1 MKTRVEKYFDDGD
14 NAPKRTKKNNEL
26 YEAIESYSKVIETD
40 VDNYKYA
47 KKYIDNNKNI
57 LKSNTMTEV
66 DNLIENKDYVNA
78 KAKLDLLQKI
88 FKDDNNINQKILL
101 IKDEAKKQET
111 EN

>member
-1 MKTRVEKYFDDGD
+1 
-14 NAPKRTKKNNEL
+14 
-26 YEAIESYSKVIETD
+26 
-40 VDNYKYA
+40 
-47 KKYIDNNKNI
+47 
-57 LKSNTMTEV
+57 MTEV